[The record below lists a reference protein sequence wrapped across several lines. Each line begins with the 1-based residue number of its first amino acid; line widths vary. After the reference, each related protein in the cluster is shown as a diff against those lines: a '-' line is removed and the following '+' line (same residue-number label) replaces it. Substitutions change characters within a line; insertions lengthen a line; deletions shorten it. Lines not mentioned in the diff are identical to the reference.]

1 MSSGCLQIS
10 FISPKDVFLPGGR
23 GTSDYKVRLTLR
35 SFESS
40 GKDDVIIFLHSLSSF
55 QNEDEQEHSRSP
67 LLLHL
72 LRYLI
77 SKLPSDGVRSVTF
90 EWLNR
95 RGLDPS
101 FLVDYLSIIP
111 STETRYIATSSRHQ
125 RPHQILLPDVIQI
138 SVTQVLTVA
147 QFEAIVPHLTNHNSR
162 VIFNG
167 FWDTEIEGFI
177 PEQTAL
183 LNRMFN
189 AALLD
194 CATLRHTEVPEYFL
208 CNAFHT
214 WDETDV
220 PFTVNPHIESVHMH
234 TTTGNSALLF
244 FLDGVALNPCIQQLY
259 LSDLQPQFGSQH
271 FKYLLKNVLQ
281 GHPSLKRVDIEVRQ
295 TWDDEEED
303 EDPLGEFVS
312 DMGHTIVK
320 TNLLF
325 FAVVCTDDE
334 TSELLCHPVF
344 QESWDQNVVPGL
356 AMNWY
361 TYEYEQK
368 QGELT
373 FTHQGTKRRR
383 LAPTTSKPMLPL
395 RILDVNQGNVYRL
408 VTVQNSVQCDKSATN
423 ASLIFQMFL
432 DTFKSQELEETTA

>member
-1 MSSGCLQIS
+1 MRFTSGTKLMRRLQKTQTLS
-10 FISPKDVFLPGGR
+10 RGACTFDVLWLSPNLFISPKDVFLPGGR

-35 SFESS
+35 SFERS

-55 QNEDEQEHSRSP
+55 QNEDEQEHLRSP

-111 STETRYIATSSRHQ
+111 STETRYIVTSSRHQ
-125 RPHQILLPDVIQI
+125 RPHQILLPDVVQI

-147 QFEAIVPHLTNHNSR
+147 QFEAIVPHLTNHNAR

-220 PFTVNPHIESVHMH
+220 PFTVNHFC
-234 TTTGNSALLF
+234 F
-244 FLDGVALNPCIQQLY
+244 FSTA
-259 LSDLQPQFGSQH
+259 
-271 FKYLLKNVLQ
+271 
-281 GHPSLKRVDIEVRQ
+281 
-295 TWDDEEED
+295 
-303 EDPLGEFVS
+303 
-312 DMGHTIVK
+312 
-320 TNLLF
+320 
-325 FAVVCTDDE
+325 
-334 TSELLCHPVF
+334 
-344 QESWDQNVVPGL
+344 
-356 AMNWY
+356 
-361 TYEYEQK
+361 
-368 QGELT
+368 
-373 FTHQGTKRRR
+373 
-383 LAPTTSKPMLPL
+383 LPL
-395 RILDVNQGNVYRL
+395 THAFSNCASQTYSRNL
-408 VTVQNSVQCDKSATN
+408 VVIISS
-423 ASLIFQMFL
+423 IR
-432 DTFKSQELEETTA
+432 